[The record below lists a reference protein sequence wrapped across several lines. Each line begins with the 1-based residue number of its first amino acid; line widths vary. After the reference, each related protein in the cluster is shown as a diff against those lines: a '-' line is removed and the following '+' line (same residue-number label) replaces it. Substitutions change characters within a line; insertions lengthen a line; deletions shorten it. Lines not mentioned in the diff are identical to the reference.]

1 MKKVLGSLLATL
13 FLVACAKTEPAYPPL
28 VEGIKQTTQ
37 FNALLPNGQ
46 NEVVTEVTLRKG
58 ALFGRTFLYGATL
71 QSSSVKDGEIS
82 VTLMAMALGQIPVE
96 FKIVDDRLRLVSD
109 ARLNF
114 ESDVNHPSRIIH
126 EFKILKQSEETIT
139 IRAKGASP
147 VLETFLFDAKKDG
160 EKRLSAIRTLEY
172 AEQDE
177 LFLIESTLEMVNG
190 SVAEVMETITPRD
203 RIVPEGTKVIFDDAE
218 LNPDSNRFGFISPS
232 EKVFINV
239 PEKGR
244 VKTAA
249 AQRFLVKNNEPIK
262 WYVSRNAPDAYM
274 NDIKNGVEGWNRYS
288 QALYGRD
295 LVRFEGRLP
304 EGAKIGDIRY
314 NVIVWD
320 QVAEAGAAYE
330 TQGSDPFT
338 GVQTHS
344 LIYLPAAWVN
354 IGKEYWKSA
363 SRTEEKV
370 EARLRDLRAITASR
384 KFAGRSLPVNCL
396 EGAHMHVNLDS
407 KATPEEFG
415 RELLRG
421 TLFHEVGHALGLA
434 HNFKGSLSFDADT
447 GTGFS
452 TSIMDYNHFNEE
464 SSAFDSI
471 DTSTGPLLEYDR
483 QMIAVLY
490 GEGVKESDPTLPSC
504 DDSEAD
510 SNTGGVDPLCLR
522 YDIGK
527 DPTKQAVR
535 AVDLIR
541 DAQVR
546 SGKLSSLPVALS
558 RAVKELPDAATITTL
573 DEAKKAVTAL
583 VTSVA
588 GTTNLYVGGTAN
600 SIANLGSL
608 ALKSLYVAR
617 EGTILEGYN
626 EEEMRERALNV
637 LETVMA
643 TDSLPQAT
651 KASLAEIRAALE
663 TYLRSAP
670 AFSAGGEQEQKG
682 IAELLKAVDDNF
694 AKAEQTVLTKARTK
708 LIGAVKYNAD
718 APLAFHNRG
727 GEAIDLEAK
736 VVELLEQATGPK
748 AGAADRPAAERT
760 AAITTLLTFKGVTAG
775 AAAIE
780 RVKANLESEIAASR
794 DARQREV
801 LRKLRAALN

>member
-1 MKKVLGSLLATL
+1 MKKVLGSVLATL

-28 VEGIKQTTQ
+28 VSGLKQTTQ

-58 ALFGRTFLYGATL
+58 ALFGRTFLYGASL
-71 QSSSVKDGEIS
+71 QTSSIKDGEIA
-82 VTLMAMALGQIPVE
+82 VTMMALALGQVPVE
-96 FKIVDDRLRLVSD
+96 FKIVDNRLRLVSD
-109 ARLNF
+109 SRLNF

-126 EFKILKQSEETIT
+126 EFRILKQDEETIT

-203 RIVPEGTKVIFDDAE
+203 RIVPAGTKVIYDDAE
-218 LNPDSNRFGFISPS
+218 LNPQANRFGFISPS
-232 EKVFINV
+232 EKVFLDV

-244 VKTAA
+244 VKTTV

-262 WYVSRNAPDAYM
+262 WYVSRNAPDAYL

-288 QALYGRD
+288 QSLYGRD

-304 EGAKIGDIRY
+304 EGVKIGDIRY

-330 TQGSDPFT
+330 SQGSDPFT

-354 IGKEYWKSA
+354 IGKEYWKNA
-363 SRTEEKV
+363 ARTESTV
-370 EARLRDLRAITASR
+370 EARLRDFRAVAAGR
-384 KFAGRSLPVNCL
+384 KFAGRSLPVNCV
-396 EGAHMHVNLDS
+396 EGAHMHVNLKS
-407 KATPEEFG
+407 KASPEEFG

-434 HNFKGSLSFDADT
+434 HNFKGSLSFDAET
-447 GTGFS
+447 GEGFS

-471 DTSTGPLLEYDR
+471 DSATGPLLEYDR

-490 GEGVKESDPTLPSC
+490 GEGVKDSDPTLPSC
-504 DDSEAD
+504 DDTEAD

-535 AVDLIR
+535 AIDLIR
-541 DAQVR
+541 NKEIR
-546 SGKLSSLPVALS
+546 SGKLDALPVALT
-558 RAVKELPDAATITTL
+558 RTVTELPDAASLTSL
-573 DEAKKAVTAL
+573 EEAKKAVTAL
-583 VTSVA
+583 VTSVQ
-588 GTTNLYVGGTAN
+588 GTANLYIGGTAN

-617 EGTILEGYN
+617 EGTILEGYS
-626 EEEMRERALNV
+626 EEEMRERAL
-637 LETVMA
+637 TVMDSVMSA
-643 TDSLPQAT
+643 TAFPDAT
-651 KASLAEIRAALE
+651 KASLAEVRANLE
-663 TYLRSAP
+663 GYLRSAP
-670 AFSAGGEQEQKG
+670 AFSAGGEQEQKNL
-682 IAELLKAVDDNF
+682 AELLKAVDENF
-694 AKAEQTVLTKARTK
+694 VKAEQSVITKARTK
-708 LIGAVKYNAD
+708 LIGAMKYNAD
-718 APLAFHNRG
+718 APLAFHKRG
-727 GEAIDLEAK
+727 EESIDLEAK
-736 VVELLEQATGPK
+736 VVETLEQATGPK
-748 AGAADRPAAERT
+748 AGNSDRPAAERT

-780 RVKANLESEIAASR
+780 RVKSRLDAEVSASR